1 MSETTLLVQRFKTSK
16 NIKDTILRLKSLN
29 SPNMIKDP
37 CLEVSK
43 NLKSPSLQ
51 VKPSLLRLW
60 DLELEFITSVER

>member
-1 MSETTLLVQRFKTSK
+1 MSETALLVQSFKTSK

-29 SPNMIKDP
+29 SPNMIKHP

-51 VKPSLLRLW
+51 VKPSLQRLW